1 MTVIG
6 NVFNGFLGLTN
17 QLDFKCWIKQ
27 ASAHLV
33 KYYVLKW
40 CQQGFFFFQFAEVVK
55 IFFFFFLIIKRFQ
68 KWIKHTSVCEKG
80 VRAVVQLC
88 PKAK

>member
-6 NVFNGFLGLTN
+6 NVFNGFLG
-17 QLDFKCWIKQ
+17 
-27 ASAHLV
+27 
-33 KYYVLKW
+33 

-55 IFFFFFLIIKRFQ
+55 IFFFFLIIKRFQ

>member
-40 CQQGFFFFQFAEVVK
+40 CQQGLFFFQFAEVVK
-55 IFFFFFLIIKRFQ
+55 IFFFIIKRFQ